1 MEVEADA
8 AFGGQREQRVELAG
22 GRIAAVREEPS
33 SAKGMAAAAY
43 DAGGRLLS
51 PGFIDPHV
59 HVDKTL
65 TADRVSDAVA
75 AVDLAAAIRAVREL
89 KATFTVEDVAARARR
104 ALEMGLAHGT
114 TTARTNCE
122 TIPLSG

>member
-1 MEVEADA
+1 MEWSIGNATLAGRD
-8 AFGGQREQRVELAG
+8 GRWRVELAG

-33 SAKGMAAAAY
+33 SASGMAAAAY

-65 TADRVSDAVA
+65 TADRVSDDKRGADA
-75 AVDLAAAIRAVREL
+75 RE
-89 KATFTVEDVAARARR
+89 
-104 ALEMGLAHGT
+104 
-114 TTARTNCE
+114 RTLTGGHAPVLHPCPCRSDGWRE
-122 TIPLSG
+122 PSSLHFSPM